1 MQRGKRMGWLVLFVI
16 LSLVGLSG
24 IVVYVNQLRFE
35 RRVASEIRAL
45 VSAPPRATLWPGFS
59 GLPPPVE
66 RYRQLAVGN
75 RAPVRTLR
83 IRHGGTFRMSSTTKA
98 FPIRGTQIFTADPP
112 GFLWIGHIR
121 LAPGVWIDAR
131 DMTLR
136 GKGSMRVMLD
146 DTVLIID
153 AHGAQIDQGSALRLL
168 AEMPWY
174 PTSLFDT
181 RSVTWSAID
190 ANNARATLRIGDLE
204 VSAVFEFGPDGLP
217 LQVTAKRF
225 KDKGELQPWG
235 GLYRDWRT
243 VSGMR
248 VPFEAEVFWQLES
261 GPFTYAH
268 WRLDSM
274 EYDEKLAL
282 E

>member
-1 MQRGKRMGWLVLFVI
+1 MAWLVLFVI
-16 LSLVGLSG
+16 LSIVGLSG

-35 RRVASEIRAL
+35 RRVAREIRAL
-45 VSAPPRATLWPGFS
+45 VSAPPRAAPWPGFADV
-59 GLPPPVE
+59 PPPVE

-83 IRHGGTFRMSSTTKA
+83 MRHGGTFRMSTTANAKA
-98 FPIRGTQIFTADPP
+98 FPIRGTQTFTANPP
-112 GFLWIGHIR
+112 GFLWVGHIR
-121 LAPGVWIDAR
+121 VAPGIWVDAR
-131 DMTLR
+131 DMTLL
-136 GKGSMRVMLD
+136 GKGSMRVQLD
-146 DTVLIID
+146 NTLPIAD
-153 AHGAQIDQGSALRLL
+153 AHGPQLDQGSALRLL

-190 ANNARATLRIGDLE
+190 GDHACATLHLGDLE

-217 LQVTAKRF
+217 RQLTAKRF
-225 KDKGELQPWG
+225 TDKGELRPWG
-235 GLYRDWRT
+235 GIYRDWRT

-248 VPFEAEVFWQLES
+248 VPFEAEVFWQLDS

-268 WRLDSM
+268 WRLDSLK
-274 EYDEKLAL
+274 YDEGLAP

>member
-1 MQRGKRMGWLVLFVI
+1 MGWLVLFVI

-45 VSAPPRATLWPGFS
+45 VSAPPRATPWPGSSEF
-59 GLPPPVE
+59 PPPVE

-83 IRHGGTFRMSSTTKA
+83 MRHGGTFRMSSTTKA

-112 GFLWIGHIR
+112 GFLWTGHIR

-153 AHGAQIDQGSALRLL
+153 ADGAQLDQGSALRLL

-181 RSVTWSAID
+181 RSVTWSPID
-190 ANNARATLRIGDLE
+190 ADRARATLRIGDLE

-225 KDKGELQPWG
+225 KDKGELEPWG